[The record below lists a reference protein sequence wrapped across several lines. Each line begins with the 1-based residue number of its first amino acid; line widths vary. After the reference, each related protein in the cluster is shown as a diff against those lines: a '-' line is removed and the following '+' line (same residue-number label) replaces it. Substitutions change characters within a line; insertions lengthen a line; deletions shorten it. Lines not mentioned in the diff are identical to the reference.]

1 MQSFIRNLK
10 NKVKYVLIHL
20 SDYETCGTHCN
31 GNCRT
36 VTTYKQMLD
45 DIFDRQ
51 DAGFEEC
58 FRTLGITD
66 DRDRNWSS
74 LVLAIQREI
83 DRKHPS
89 CW

>member
-1 MQSFIRNLK
+1 
-10 NKVKYVLIHL
+10 
-20 SDYETCGTHCN
+20 
-31 GNCRT
+31 
-36 VTTYKQMLD
+36 MLD